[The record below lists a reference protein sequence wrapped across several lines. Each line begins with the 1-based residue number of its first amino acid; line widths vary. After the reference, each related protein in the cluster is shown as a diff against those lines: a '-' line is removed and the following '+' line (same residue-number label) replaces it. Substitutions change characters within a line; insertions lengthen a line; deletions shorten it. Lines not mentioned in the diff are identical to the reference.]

1 MLDTENYLCWLM
13 QEMSGMR
20 DMIVKLVRTK
30 TIINRIVQTK
40 KLDMKTL
47 TVITIIARQDK
58 ILLKA

>member
-1 MLDTENYLCWLM
+1 M